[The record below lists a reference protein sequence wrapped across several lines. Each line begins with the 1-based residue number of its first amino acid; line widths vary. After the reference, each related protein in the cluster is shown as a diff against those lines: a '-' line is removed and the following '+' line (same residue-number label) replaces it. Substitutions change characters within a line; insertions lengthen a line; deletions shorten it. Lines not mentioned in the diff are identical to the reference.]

1 MKKWL
6 IRALILVAVVAV
18 ILILRATVL
27 APDPVPVRTVAAGT
41 GTVEETVTNSRAGTV
56 KARRRAKLSPDTG
69 GQVIEI
75 PYREGDRVETGAIV
89 LRLESASQQ
98 ARLELARQDEAAA
111 GAERERACLA
121 GQRAKRELA
130 RFSRLAE
137 DQIVSTDLLDA
148 AETAQLE
155 TEAGCRAAAAQVARA
170 AAAIAVAQ
178 TELDKRLL
186 RTPFTGIVAEV
197 STELGEWVTPS
208 PPALPVPPVIDVL
221 DPTSI
226 YITAPMDEVDSARIH
241 VGQQARVTVDSHQ
254 GRSFAGRIA
263 RVAPYVLDLEAQ
275 NRTVD
280 IDVELDDQTI
290 VREMLPGTS
299 ADVEIILSVRNNVL
313 RIPTST
319 LIEGQKVLVLVD
331 GSLAERKV
339 ETGLRNWDFTE
350 ILSGLDAGDRVVTSL
365 DRTEVKAG
373 AEAVEEEEEEEA

>member
-6 IRALILVAVVAV
+6 IRALILAVVVAV
-18 ILILRATVL
+18 ILLLRSTVL
-27 APDPVPVRTVAAGT
+27 APDPVPVRTVAAASGQ
-41 GTVEETVTNSRAGTV
+41 VEETVTNSRAGTV
-56 KARRRAKLSPDTG
+56 KARWRAKLSPDTG
-69 GQVIEI
+69 GQVVEI
-75 PYREGDRVETGAIV
+75 PFREGERIEAGAVV
-89 LRLESASQQ
+89 LRLESESQK

-111 GAERERACLA
+111 RAERDRACLA
-121 GQRAKRELA
+121 AERARRELQ

-137 DQIVSTDLLDA
+137 DQIVSTDQLDA
-148 AETAQLE
+148 AETGQLE
-155 TEAGCRAAAAQVARA
+155 TEAVCRSAAAQVARA
-170 AAAIAVAQ
+170 AAAILVAR
-178 TELDKRLL
+178 TELGKRLL
-186 RTPFTGIVAEV
+186 RTPFAGVVAEV

-226 YITAPMDEVDSARIH
+226 YITAPMDEVDSARIR

-280 IDVELDDQTI
+280 IDVELDDQSI
-290 VREMLPGTS
+290 VGEMLPGTS
-299 ADVEIILSVRNNVL
+299 ADVEIILSVREDVL

-319 LIEGQKVLVLVD
+319 LIEGQKVLLLVD
-331 GSLAERKV
+331 GALAEREV
-339 ETGLRNWDFTE
+339 ETGLRNWDYTE

-365 DRTEVKAG
+365 DRTEVTAG
-373 AEAVEEEEEEEA
+373 AEAVEEEEEA